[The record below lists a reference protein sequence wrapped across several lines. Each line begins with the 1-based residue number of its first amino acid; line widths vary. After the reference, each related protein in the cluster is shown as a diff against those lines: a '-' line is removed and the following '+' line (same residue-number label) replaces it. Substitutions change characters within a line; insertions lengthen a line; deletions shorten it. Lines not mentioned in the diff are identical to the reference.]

1 LLSAAGHQ
9 SHGIIPYSL
18 DAGAQ
23 RSEWMVT
30 GNGPVSGKGD
40 HHGEEAET

>member
-1 LLSAAGHQ
+1 LLSAAAHQ

-23 RSEWMVT
+23 RSEWMVA
-30 GNGPVSGKGD
+30 GNRPAREII
-40 HHGEEAET
+40 HGEEAAT